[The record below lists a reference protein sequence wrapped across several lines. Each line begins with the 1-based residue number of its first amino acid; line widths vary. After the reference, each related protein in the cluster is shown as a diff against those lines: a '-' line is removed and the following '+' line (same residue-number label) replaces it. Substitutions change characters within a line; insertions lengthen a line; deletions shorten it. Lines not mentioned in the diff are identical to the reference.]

1 MSEIDLGIRNPQAA
15 RKALRFFKV
24 MAVVAGLAMF
34 VLITEMVLK
43 YGLHNLALAWWSPV
57 HGFIFM
63 IFCVSIAN
71 LGFKVGWS
79 VGRMASIAL
88 IACVPFLAFWEERKV
103 AAEVGPRV
111 AVRSSVAPAPPR

>member
-1 MSEIDLGIRNPQAA
+1 MSDIGTAIRSPEAA
-15 RKALRFFKV
+15 RKALGFFKV

-43 YGLHNLALAWWSPV
+43 YGLHNPALSWWSPV

-79 VGRMASIAL
+79 FGRMVSIAL

-111 AVRSSVAPAPPR
+111 AERSSAQPAPR